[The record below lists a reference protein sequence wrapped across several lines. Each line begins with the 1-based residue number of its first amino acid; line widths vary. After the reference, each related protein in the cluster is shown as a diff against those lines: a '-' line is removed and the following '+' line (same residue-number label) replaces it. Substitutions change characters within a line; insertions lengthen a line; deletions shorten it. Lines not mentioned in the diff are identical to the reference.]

1 MKRLYKSILCLALVA
16 TVSMSFTSCMDET
29 EPTDEA
35 TTKQIEKSSSAAQ
48 ALLMAMPAY
57 FNNASQFTSW
67 IDDDGNHFP
76 FGYGAIV

>member
-35 TTKQIEKSSSAAQ
+35 TTKQIEKSSSFW
-48 ALLMAMPAY
+48 LWSYNVYP
-57 FNNASQFTSW
+57 
-67 IDDDGNHFP
+67 
-76 FGYGAIV
+76 